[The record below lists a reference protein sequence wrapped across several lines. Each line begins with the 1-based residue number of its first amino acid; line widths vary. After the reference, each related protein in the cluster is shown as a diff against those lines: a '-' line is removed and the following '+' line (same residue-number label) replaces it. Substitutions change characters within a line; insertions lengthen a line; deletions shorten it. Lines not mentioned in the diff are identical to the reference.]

1 MKNLK
6 NDNYGWTGQAA
17 VGLGIGA
24 FLGQSGNNHPHHHYA
39 HQITMSLNP
48 DQPVQVIAD
57 GQLYQAPTLLIP
69 AKLKHQLITGNY
81 LSLYID
87 TYHALT
93 AKFNLEFH
101 APTQVCEVS
110 IDLQQQLQH
119 CFRSKIPLNHGL
131 VHFLNNTPLSNPTPH
146 RNPQKMERILELLYQ
161 GILQSNIP
169 DRQYLAEIVGLSES
183 RFSHWFR
190 EQTGLPLRSY
200 RKWLRLICGLTQM
213 QNGRVLTDTAHQADF
228 ADQAHFTR
236 TCIELLG
243 VRPSE
248 LSDMQG
254 KIFFIE

>member
-1 MKNLK
+1 MSSVKHVNS
-6 NDNYGWTGQAA
+6 GWTGQAA
-17 VGLGIGA
+17 IALGVGA

-48 DQPVQVIAD
+48 DQAVQVIAD
-57 GQLYQAPTLLIP
+57 GQRYQAPTLLIP

-81 LSLYID
+81 LSIYLD
-87 TYHALT
+87 THHALT
-93 AKFNLEFH
+93 TRFNLDLH
-101 APTQVCEVS
+101 RATQVYEVS
-110 IDLQQQLQH
+110 TDLQQQLRQSF
-119 CFRSKIPLNHGL
+119 CLKTPLNHGL
-131 VHFLNNTPLSNPTPH
+131 AHFLKTTPLNNHASQSNPRKIEH
-146 RNPQKMERILELLYQ
+146 ILELLYQ

-169 DRQYLAEIVGLSES
+169 DRQYLAQIAGLSES

-190 EQTGLPLRSY
+190 EQAGLPLRSY
-200 RKWLRLICGLTQM
+200 RKWLRLICGLAQM
-213 QNGRVLTDTAHQADF
+213 QEGLALTDTAHQANF

>member
-1 MKNLK
+1 MNSLK
-6 NDNYGWTGQAA
+6 TDKAGWSGQATIA
-17 VGLGIGA
+17 LGIGA

-39 HQITMSLNP
+39 HQITMSLNA

-57 GQLYQAPTLLIP
+57 GQLYRAPTLFIP
-69 AKLKHQLITGNY
+69 AKLKHQLITGDY

-87 TYHALT
+87 TCHALT

-101 APTQVCEVS
+101 APTQVGEVS

-119 CFRSKIPLNHGL
+119 SFHSQIPLNHGL
-131 VHFLNNTPLSNPTPH
+131 ADFLKNTRLSNSAPH
-146 RNPQKMERILELLYQ
+146 RNPQKLEHILALLYQ

-169 DRQYLAEIVGLSES
+169 DRQSLAEVAGLSES

-190 EQTGLPLRSY
+190 EHTGLPLRSY
-200 RKWLRLICGLTQM
+200 RKWLRLMCGLTQM
-213 QNGRVLTDTAHQADF
+213 QNGRALTDTAHQADF

-248 LSDMQG
+248 LSQMQG
-254 KIFFIE
+254 QIFFIE